1 MRNIA
6 SALRDIDFPNINCG
20 GCGIAALAA
29 VRLAKKHN
37 EDVGIIFLYNSYD
50 KRRYDTNQAALVEK
64 NLDKWGM
71 VPTHIA
77 IVFDGIP
84 VDTEGTVDMDKYQY
98 TQTDIT
104 ELDLLTIINF
114 SDDWNDRFQ
123 RDKAIPRIEKI
134 LDIKLDDVKLEVIL

>member
-6 SALRDIDFPNINCG
+6 SALRDIDLPDINCG
-20 GCGIAALAA
+20 GCGIVALAA
-29 VRLAKKHN
+29 IRLAKKHN
-37 EDVGIIFLYNSYD
+37 ENVGIIFLYDSYD
-50 KRRYDTNQAALVEK
+50 KRRYDTNQSALAER

-77 IVFDGIP
+77 VVFDGIP
-84 VDTEGTVDMDKYQY
+84 VDTEGNVGMGKYQY

-104 ELDLLTIINF
+104 ENDLLTIINF

-123 RDKAIPRIEKI
+123 RYKVIPRIEKI
-134 LDIKLDDVKLEVIL
+134 LDIKLDDVKLEVIS